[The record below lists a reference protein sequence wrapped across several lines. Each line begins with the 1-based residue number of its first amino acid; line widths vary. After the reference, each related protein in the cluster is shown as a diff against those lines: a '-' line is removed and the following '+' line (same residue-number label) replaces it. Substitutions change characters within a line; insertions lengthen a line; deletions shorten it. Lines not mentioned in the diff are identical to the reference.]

1 MTTPL
6 VFPASKTKEIAMQ
19 DPDVKELSKQSVELL
34 RSAAQYFAENLF
46 ARCFDEAGH
55 RAAKSNKKQTQTI
68 ANMNDFLSA
77 VQNDESLSMMLG
89 PFLGDPEDIPEET
102 NHEEDDAEEIPQKPL
117 EEIIQEDDSDSSGEE
132 EEEEEEANEE
142 A

>member
-1 MTTPL
+1 
-6 VFPASKTKEIAMQ
+6 MQ

-55 RAAKSNKKQTQTI
+55 RAAKNNKKQTQTI

-102 NHEEDDAEEIPQKPL
+102 NHEEDHDDDEEVPQKSL
-117 EEIIQEDDSDSSGEE
+117 EEIIQDDDSDSSEEE